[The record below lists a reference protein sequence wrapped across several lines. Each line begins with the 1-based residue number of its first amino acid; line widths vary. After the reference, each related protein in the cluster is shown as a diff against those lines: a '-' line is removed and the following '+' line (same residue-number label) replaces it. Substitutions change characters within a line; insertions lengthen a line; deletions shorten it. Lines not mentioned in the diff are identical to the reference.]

1 MKRKR
6 ERFVARPRAESSAL
20 EPQRSSTRTV
30 EHHEG
35 TTLHS
40 CCAWHRAP
48 CQPSRHHI
56 CQAQAT
62 RHFRQQRNGQ
72 AGTRLKARAH
82 GDPWDVN
89 EKRGKRLGALR
100 QAVAEA
106 ARRQDGRSRAPS
118 RRDGSSRGKTSALES
133 PACCAR
139 AGAALCAGVS
149 RAFRCCMHVSERG
162 VRPVPSACD
171 GRAPR
176 CPRCAGRP
184 GGLLGCPRRV
194 VYIVMHMADGCGM
207 ARTCRFS
214 AGIFSPSASRAP
226 HTAWPS

>member
-1 MKRKR
+1 M
-6 ERFVARPRAESSAL
+6 PL
-20 EPQRSSTRTV
+20 EPQRSSTRTA

-40 CCAWHRAP
+40 CCVWHRAP

-89 EKRGKRLGALR
+89 EKRGKRRGALR

-118 RRDGSSRGKTSALES
+118 RRDSSSRGKTSALEPGLLCQS
-133 PACCAR
+133 GRCA
-139 AGAALCAGVS
+139 CAGVS
-149 RAFRCCMHVSERG
+149 RAFRCCMHVSEL
-162 VRPVPSACD
+162 
-171 GRAPR
+171 
-176 CPRCAGRP
+176 AGP
-184 GGLLGCPRRV
+184 
-194 VYIVMHMADGCGM
+194 
-207 ARTCRFS
+207 TQ
-214 AGIFSPSASRAP
+214 
-226 HTAWPS
+226 TAWLGPQLPGANITHTTSICNPGSSLSMISQV